1 MATHKIKVDLIYE
14 RYSDRY
20 TVTCDNIPGFHMSGP
35 DLDVIQADLNEVVSD
50 LLRLNQNISVDT
62 FDWIPSLEEIRNH
75 LAEPS
80 GKKPSVFVVHGQ
92 LAA

>member
-1 MATHKIKVDLIYE
+1 MATHPIKVELVYE

-20 TVTCDNIPGFHMSGP
+20 TVKCDAIPGFVMAGP

-50 LLRLNQNISVDT
+50 LLRLNSDIVIDT
-62 FDWIPSLEEIRNH
+62 FNWIPSLEEIRNH
-75 LAEPS
+75 LAEPR
-80 GKKPSVFVVHGQ
+80 GEEPSVYVVRGQ